1 MKKALLPV
9 LASVLVLSSCK
20 KDKDAKFMYQLT
32 KAEIQKQVFDF
43 AYNDQNLLDRIDIS
57 YNAGGEPGQGEAYYI
72 LVNYSDGVPSS
83 IDLYAMPPVGAGV
96 PVRNF
101 RFGRDSK
108 NNIAYTAAISYEEN
122 GQLPPAQEP
131 RDTTRFQYN
140 TDGKITGVKNYWD
153 EDFNTWAYDAQGN
166 YIQQD
171 RSNMEGGIGWTLKL
185 LEQRYDNAINP
196 FSNLGLGQFIYA
208 FVGEEFEMRDQLL
221 SNNNPVSYKED
232 YTEFEHDGD
241 GISANKSLYDI
252 TRTNTLD
259 ENGVLK
265 TSDLYERYE
274 RLKNGQSISVDND
287 GPYTRK
293 FTVVK
298 KQL

>member
-32 KAEIQKQVFDF
+32 RAEIETQAFDF
-43 AYNDQNLLDRIDIS
+43 TYNDQNLLDRIDITDTRTEDPS
-57 YNAGGEPGQGEAYYI
+57 QPYYV

-83 IDLYAMPPVGAGV
+83 LDLYVKPPTGAGV

-101 RFGRDSK
+101 RFGRDSR
-108 NNIAYTAAISYEEN
+108 NNIAYTAAISYQEN

-140 TDGKITGVKNYWD
+140 ADGKITGVKNYWD
-153 EDFNTWAYDAQGN
+153 GEFRTWTYDAQGN
-166 YIQQD
+166 YFIQD
-171 RSNMEGGIGWTLKL
+171 ESNMEGGIGWTLKM

-196 FSNLGLGQFIYA
+196 FSNMGLGQFIYA
-208 FVGEEFEMRDQLL
+208 FAGEEFELKDQLL
-221 SNNNPVSYKED
+221 SANNPVSFKED
-232 YTEFEHDGD
+232 FTEFNHEGE
-241 GISANKSLYDI
+241 GIVSNKILYYM

-265 TSDLYERYE
+265 TSELNTKEERV
-274 RLKNGQSISVDND
+274 KNGQIESTDND

>member
-9 LASVLVLSSCK
+9 LASVLVFSSCK

-32 KAEIQKQVFDF
+32 KAEIENQVFDF
-43 AYNDQNLLDRIDIS
+43 TYNDQHLLDRIDIAINQS
-57 YNAGGEPGQGEAYYI
+57 GEPGQGQSYYI
-72 LVNYSDGVPSS
+72 LVNYSDAVPSS
-83 IDLYAMPPVGAGV
+83 IDLYAKPPVGAGV

-101 RFGRDSK
+101 RFGRDSR
-108 NNIAYTAAISYEEN
+108 NNIAYTAAISYQEN

-140 TDGKITGVKNYWD
+140 TDGKITGVQHPYD
-153 EDFNTWAYDAQGN
+153 QSFETWIYDAQGN

-171 RSNMEGGIGWTLKL
+171 RSNMEAGIGWTLKL

-196 FSNLGLGQFIYA
+196 YSNLGLGQFIYA
-208 FVGEEFEMRDQLL
+208 FIGEEFEMRDQLL

-232 YTEFEHDGD
+232 YTEFEQDGEA
-241 GISANKSLYDI
+241 ISAYKGLYDI

-265 TSDLYERYE
+265 SSELHERYE

>member
-32 KAEIQKQVFDF
+32 RAEIESQAFDF
-43 AYNDQNLLDRIDIS
+43 TYNDQNLLDRIDITDTRTEDPS
-57 YNAGGEPGQGEAYYI
+57 EPYYV

-83 IDLYAMPPVGAGV
+83 LDLYVKPPIGAGV

-101 RFGRDSK
+101 RFGRDSR
-108 NNIAYTAAISYEEN
+108 NNIAYTAAISYQEN

-153 EDFNTWAYDAQGN
+153 GEFRTWTYDAQGN
-166 YIQQD
+166 YIIND
-171 RSNMEGGIGWTLKL
+171 ESNMEGGTGWTLKL

-196 FSNLGLGQFIYA
+196 FSNMGLGQFIYA
-208 FVGEEFEMRDQLL
+208 FVGEEFELKDQLL
-221 SNNNPVSYKED
+221 STNNPVSYKED
-232 YTEFEHDGD
+232 YTEFYNENE
-241 GISANKSLYDI
+241 GIGSTKYLYFM

-265 TSDLYERYE
+265 TSELNEKQERV
-274 RLKNGQSISVDND
+274 KNGEIEYTDTD

-293 FTVVK
+293 FVVVK